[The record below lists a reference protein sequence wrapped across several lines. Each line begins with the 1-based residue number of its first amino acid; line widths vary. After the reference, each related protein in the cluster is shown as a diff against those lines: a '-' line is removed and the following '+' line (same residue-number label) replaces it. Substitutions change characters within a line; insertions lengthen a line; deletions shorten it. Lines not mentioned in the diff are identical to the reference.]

1 MQAGARLPPACSWS
15 STGREQVLGSP
26 GLGTAVTA
34 VAEAEF
40 GVCATP
46 PPQAA
51 SSPLSSDCLYGTS
64 SGARRGT
71 GGARRGWGCWS
82 GFGAPGRN

>member
-1 MQAGARLPPACSWS
+1 MQAGARLPPACGWS

-46 PPQAA
+46 PP
-51 SSPLSSDCLYGTS
+51 
-64 SGARRGT
+64 
-71 GGARRGWGCWS
+71 
-82 GFGAPGRN
+82 PGSFITAQL